1 MPELELIN
9 NQQAFRYEAD
19 ADGEVVTQI
28 DYLVEG
34 DVVAFTHTGTPAAH
48 RGQGLAA
55 TLTRFALDDLRARGL
70 KVRPL
75 CSYTASYIEAHP
87 QYLDLVAS

>member
-9 NQQAFRYEAD
+9 NEQAFRYEAD

-34 DVVAFTHTGTPAAH
+34 DVVVFTHTGTPVAH
-48 RGQGLAA
+48 RGQGYAGI
-55 TLTRFALDDLRARGL
+55 LTKFALDDLRARGL

-75 CSYTASYIEAHP
+75 CPFTGAWIASNPEYR
-87 QYLDLVAS
+87 DLVAI